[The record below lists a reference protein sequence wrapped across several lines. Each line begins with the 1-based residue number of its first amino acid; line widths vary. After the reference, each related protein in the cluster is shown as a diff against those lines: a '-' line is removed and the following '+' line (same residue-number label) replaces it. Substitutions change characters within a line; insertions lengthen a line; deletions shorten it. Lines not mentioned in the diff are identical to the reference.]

1 MCTTNREIKTN
12 MARKKLTEKQK
23 KRKIGISIDIE
34 LSDLF
39 DSYLK
44 ENDKIRS
51 RYIESLIR
59 EDMKN
64 RGFDT
69 EPNF

>member
-1 MCTTNREIKTN
+1 
-12 MARKKLTEKQK
+12 MARKKLTKEQK
-23 KRKIGISIDIE
+23 KRKIGISIDIK

-51 RYIESLIR
+51 RYIENLIR

-64 RGFDT
+64 RGKDV

>member
-1 MCTTNREIKTN
+1 MS
-12 MARKKLTEKQK
+12 RKKLKEEKK

-51 RYIESLIR
+51 RYIENLIR

>member
-1 MCTTNREIKTN
+1 MS
-12 MARKKLTEKQK
+12 RKKLTEKQK
-23 KRKIGISIDIE
+23 KSSIGVSIDENLLE
-34 LSDLF
+34 LF
-39 DSYLK
+39 NSYLK

-51 RYIESLIR
+51 RYIENLIR

-64 RGFDT
+64 RGFDS